1 MINWVLIVAL
11 VSSFDSA
18 KKHLSQPGADEEKMF
33 THSPTRRMVKV
44 CEKNDSPS
52 CRMTSMGSSRLP
64 SSPRQSPCGGMGDL
78 TNNWRMLAKLGSMKI
93 NAYFSNEMLR
103 WTMWT
108 LLANVGLL
116 SKNFF
121 TSVSCL
127 DIFLPLSTNM
137 KSRKIYFRHDPMNA
151 RSARDK
157 TLRFASANGSFAT
170 CSMMETSRSSER
182 RESCRFS
189 MPAKRKRAYKINQ
202 LITYCKPEW
211 SKGISLIALTKHWL
225 RNFGSRH
232 TFQLWQSLE
241 ISTTDWKYP
250 EHRRSCAWH
259 YASSCARCVS
269 LLL

>member
-1 MINWVLIVAL
+1 MR
-11 VSSFDSA
+11 
-18 KKHLSQPGADEEKMF
+18 KKCNGKF

-137 KSRKIYFRHDPMNA
+137 RSRKIYFRHDRWMLDQLEIKLWDLRPQMGA
-151 RSARDK
+151 LQPVQWWKPDHLREEKAAGSACWQR
-157 TLRFASANGSFAT
+157 
-170 CSMMETSRSSER
+170 ER
-182 RESCRFS
+182 EPIIFL
-189 MPAKRKRAYKINQ
+189 KINQ

-211 SKGISLIALTKHWL
+211 SSYSKGISLIALTKHWL

-250 EHRRSCAWH
+250 EHRRSCA
-259 YASSCARCVS
+259 
-269 LLL
+269 